1 MRRLSPSFDASV
13 NAFREMTAEFAE
25 GAATRARVLVRAEH
39 EARRRV
45 LVRRHATPIAIA
57 LVILLSGAALA
68 AASLHFGA
76 PPPAK
81 IADAPEGTARAHHA
95 HAAASGPTRAPEGTA
110 RAHHAHAAASGP
122 TRVVP
127 ALRPDDA
134 RPPQPDRAA
143 GERLAYER
151 AHRDHFFRDAP
162 VAALGAWDA
171 YLAAYPHGTFAP
183 EARYNRALCLVKLER
198 FAAAAQALRPFAR
211 GGDGGYRRHESC
223 LLLRWLSDQDA
234 RVSAEPSCD
243 APM

>member
-95 HAAASGPTRAPEGTA
+95 HAAASGPTR
-110 RAHHAHAAASGP
+110 
-122 TRVVP
+122 VVP
-127 ALRPDDA
+127 ALRADDA

>member
-1 MRRLSPSFDASV
+1 MRRLSSSFDASV

-25 GAATRARVLVRAEH
+25 GAATRARVLGRAEH
-39 EARRRV
+39 EARRRD
-45 LVRRHATPIAIA
+45 LTRRHATPLAIG

-68 AASLHFGA
+68 AANIRFGA

-81 IADAPEGTARAHHA
+81 IADAPEATARASHA
-95 HAAASGPTRAPEGTA
+95 HAVASRPTRI
-110 RAHHAHAAASGP
+110 
-122 TRVVP
+122 VP
-127 ALRPDDA
+127 ALRPEDA
-134 RPPQPDRAA
+134 PPSQPDRAA

-162 VAALGAWDA
+162 AAALAAWDA

-198 FAAAAQALRPFAR
+198 FAAAAEALRPFA
-211 GGDGGYRRHESC
+211 GGRLGGYRRHESC
-223 LLLRWLSDQDA
+223 QLLHWLSEQDA
-234 RVSAEPSCD
+234 RVPVEPSCD

>member
-13 NAFREMTAEFAE
+13 NAFREMTEEFAE
-25 GAATRARVLVRAEH
+25 GAATRARVLVRAER
-39 EARRRV
+39 EARRRG
-45 LVRRHATPIAIA
+45 LIRRHATPLAIG

-68 AASLHFGA
+68 AANLRFGA

-81 IADAPEGTARAHHA
+81 LAAAPEGTALAHHA
-95 HAAASGPTRAPEGTA
+95 HAVASRPTRI
-110 RAHHAHAAASGP
+110 
-122 TRVVP
+122 VP
-127 ALRPDDA
+127 ALRPEDA
-134 RPPQPDRAA
+134 PPLQPDRAA

-162 VAALGAWDA
+162 VAALAAWDA

-183 EARYNRALCLVKLER
+183 EARFNRALCLVKLER

-211 GGDGGYRRHESC
+211 GGSGGYRHHEGC
-223 LLLRWLSDQDA
+223 QLLRWLTDQDA
-234 RVSAEPSCD
+234 RVSADPSCD